1 MEEMKKTTDVE
12 QEMQFNIGKSY
23 GLSKQEQKIEDYKKK
38 LEDING
44 ELISSANAGL
54 EDIKERVKLLKA
66 EIASMHTNIL
76 DVQKDTLEKLE
87 KLMEKIR
94 QQDSKGQFVNQKLK
108 DMSEEILNLTVE
120 NFKRSM
126 QGSFKTEAEI
136 VKMIAGLTTKA
147 DSLLEQVQQKNLD
160 FVDTLKK
167 KEVDFSELEKGYL
180 YGDALRIAL
189 SKR

>member
-1 MEEMKKTTDVE
+1 MKKTTDVE